1 VTRYREEVFN
11 IIIAQLLHRRGV
23 VAAPEQ
29 ILSHDISSSA
39 RAMPD
44 VIVQY
49 NGLRTIIEGRFAKT
63 KAAQAALLKK
73 TRERVQKGIGH
84 LGIAIIYPD
93 YFRSISFDQLPTEMA
108 TYHYQF
114 AIVSEIED
122 VQLAISML
130 DFPEPEEIYLP
141 AKWFSGDLDGL
152 GDLLRRT
159 YDRLLKEDVVKRAAD
174 NIRTGIANFSTI
186 IQSSSGSIE
195 RCADALG
202 IRPSDGANKKDSDE
216 G

>member
-11 IIIAQLLHRRGV
+11 ILIAQLMHQRGI

-29 ILSHDISSSA
+29 ILSHDLNYSK
-39 RAMPD
+39 AMPD
-44 VIVQY
+44 VMVQY

-63 KAAQAALLKK
+63 KAAQTALLKK

-93 YFRSISFDQLPTEMA
+93 YFRSIPFDQLPTEMA

-130 DFPEPEEIYLP
+130 DFPKPEEIYLP

-174 NIRTGIANFSTI
+174 NIRLGIANFSTI
-186 IQSSSGSIE
+186 ILSSSGSVK
-195 RCADALG
+195 RCANVLG
-202 IRPSDGANKKDSDE
+202 IRPSDKASSKGNNE